1 MRKEIIFAL
10 LAGIAFGLVIAF
22 GVWRANSNQKAPEQN
37 QENKTQQSQVAPTPK
52 TAGGLTILKPEEYE
66 VFNENTVSIE
76 GITESEA
83 QVVIST
89 EEKDFL
95 TKANKDGGFNVDV
108 PLVSGL
114 NEIIITSFFGDDKSS
129 SVKLPIVYSQD
140 FQK

>member
-37 QENKTQQSQVAPTPK
+37 QENNTQENQVNPTPK
-52 TAGGLTILKPEEYE
+52 TTSGLTILKPEEYE
-66 VFNENTVSIE
+66 VTGENTVNVE
-76 GITESEA
+76 GITEPEA

-95 TKANKDGGFNVDV
+95 TKADKDGGFNIDV
-108 PLVSGL
+108 PLISGL
-114 NEIIITSFFGDDKSS
+114 NEIIITSFFGNDKSS